1 MQVVTVDQPKIQA
14 VSRCPD
20 RVIAGRSKMSVQRFA
35 AEVPITADST
45 MEEILRIHQYERQR
59 LGQELHDSAGQL
71 LVSLHLSIA
80 YLRNLRD
87 NDRDRVLDELQ
98 DTVKQIDQ
106 QMRALAFLHHP
117 AELNGEGLGHALQS
131 FARNFSKRTGI
142 RTRFSSFGDSSTLEK
157 NASVELLRIAQEC
170 LVNIHRHSRA
180 TIAKV
185 VLRRKLDQIELS
197 VSDNGIGIPDL
208 NRLFEVDGVGIR
220 AIRHRVE
227 RLGGRFRVRNLRHG
241 TKFTVIA
248 QAV

>member
-1 MQVVTVDQPKIQA
+1 MQLVTIHQPDTPA
-14 VSRCPD
+14 GARCAQ
-20 RVIAGRSKMSVQRFA
+20 RVITDSSAMFVRPVA
-35 AEVPITADST
+35 AADSG

-117 AELNGEGLGHALQS
+117 AELNGEGLAHALQS

-157 NASVELLRIAQEC
+157 DTSVELLRIAQEC

-208 NRLFEVDGVGIR
+208 NRLFEVDGIGIR
-220 AIRHRVE
+220 GIRHHVE

>member
-1 MQVVTVDQPKIQA
+1 MQLVTIHQPDTPAGAPCAQ
-14 VSRCPD
+14 
-20 RVIAGRSKMSVQRFA
+20 RVITDSSAMFVRPVA
-35 AEVPITADST
+35 AADSG

-117 AELNGEGLGHALQS
+117 AELNGGGLAHALQS

-157 NASVELLRIAQEC
+157 DASVELLRIAQEC

-185 VLRRKLDQIELS
+185 VLRRKLDQVELS
-197 VSDNGIGIPDL
+197 VSDNGIGIQDL
-208 NRLFEVDGVGIR
+208 NSLFEVEGVGIR
-220 AIRHRVE
+220 GIRHRVE

-241 TKFTVIA
+241 TKFTVIT